1 MFRVILSHILGSSLN
16 ILTGRSSNFQVT
28 SVNSGEIQEI
38 NLQSNSEKTYKFCQV
53 QRENEV
59 AGEKKEYQAD
69 VYSLDV
75 GQAEQ
80 ERRVEIVRTP
90 AGLQV
95 ARIRGEDADV
105 EVLSPVVVGKIYS
118 ERERVTAENWSAWLE
133 SRHQFKREGPIFLSF
148 TRTRGRATL
157 MELREELE
165 GLVRG
170 NIIRSSTVISSVQ
183 FIR

>member
-1 MFRVILSHILGSSLN
+1 MIGDHDQFDINGNAIFSAGSSLN

-28 SVNSGEIQEI
+28 SINSEEIQM
-38 NLQSNSEKTYKFCQV
+38 NLQPNSERTYKFCLV
-53 QRENEV
+53 RRETGV
-59 AGEKKEYQAD
+59 AGQKKEYQGD

-95 ARIRGEDADV
+95 ARIRGEDQDV
-105 EVLSPVVVGKIYS
+105 EVLSPVMEGKIYS
-118 ERERVTAENWSAWLE
+118 EREKVTAENWSAWLE

-148 TRTRGRATL
+148 TRTRGGATL

-165 GLVRG
+165 RLVRG
-170 NIIRSSTVISSVQ
+170 KIIRST
-183 FIR
+183 